1 MGWWRRLHTRT
12 PTHTQGTMTLN
23 DQPTRVHREEAKHVV
38 DRLFAIFDASGKLD
52 MALYDV
58 GGDQGDGGASATCVV
73 A

>member
-1 MGWWRRLHTRT
+1 
-12 PTHTQGTMTLN
+12 MTLN